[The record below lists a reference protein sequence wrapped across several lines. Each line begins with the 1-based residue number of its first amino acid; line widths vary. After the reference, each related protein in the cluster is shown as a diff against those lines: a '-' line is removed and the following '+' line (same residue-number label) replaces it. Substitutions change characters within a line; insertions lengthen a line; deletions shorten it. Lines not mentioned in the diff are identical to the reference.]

1 MTKRSVSVV
10 MAVLLLSY
18 IPILDQSSSHDN
30 SSGEGLALD
39 SAVERI
45 EISPDPNSIQD
56 LGAPNIY
63 SGYEDIRSVR
73 ADSTIGVYTEAGLLP
88 EVAMSSQLAETRSDL
103 AVVLVDGEA
112 GLWDARQEM
121 LDAVEVEIR
130 STIPPSG
137 FLVQGSPDQLAEL
150 TRISVVKAVHDV
162 PAGLLVHPMFW
173 ETNGDEAILVEVL
186 GWKDSE
192 LIRHSEPGLGLDDS
206 LSIAASLW
214 LEEAWSP
221 EQGRLWGEI
230 SISDISQIVRH
241 PSVAYVAP
249 LPLLMLH
256 NNEARDHMGINTV
269 DNTFITGLNGSGQ
282 KIAVGDSGL
291 DNDHGDFTGRISG
304 LTSVTPGDS
313 STADPSDGH
322 GTHVA
327 CTVLGDGYRSS
338 GTYQGIAPEALL
350 YFQAMEDD
358 DTGALYSYG
367 INSMLNSAYNN
378 GARLHTNSW
387 GAGSGSGS
395 YSTQSE
401 DADDRTSTW
410 DQYWS
415 YQGMTVLF
423 AAGNEGS
430 DGVSPP
436 GTAKNVITIGAHQN
450 RYSGAPDDM
459 YYWSSRGPTDDG
471 RIKPDLVAPGEYV
484 RSCKAQEAQDAEGSW
499 SNNWYLEYT
508 GTSMSTPAAAGAA
521 VLVREYLMEVAGRQ
535 APQSALVKGLL
546 ILGAMDMGTRDIPNN
561 DEGWGRVNLVNSLI
575 PDNDV
580 GIFVD
585 DRSRLSSGQVSEY
598 TFDVT
603 RAGEP
608 MKVVLTWSD
617 YPGSSSSSS
626 QLRNDLDLEVIS
638 PNGQVTYKG
647 NAFVNGHSV
656 TGGTKDSTNNVEVVL
671 MDNAATGT
679 WTVRVRDAQHGGGRT
694 WQPYAL
700 AVRGVNVNDLTP
712 DPAFVQ
718 NSFEITS
725 AIPQVGEEVDV
736 SVTVQ
741 NLGAGSVA
749 EVAVIARADSE
760 LLGTQTLS
768 MSPGE
773 SAELSWNW
781 TPDQE
786 GAVEF
791 TFHIDPSDTIEET
804 SESNNYLSQTV
815 VVSAPGV
822 RVTTEQDTMTL
833 ADATDSSTTW
843 ELFLMNTALFE
854 TNASIVVTDPVRVQ
868 DSVEFDWFTSF
879 TSNTF
884 NLEAAETATVG
895 LTMVHPA
902 PPPPGLYRMVVI
914 GTDTENDID
923 SELMLY
929 FEVPIL
935 AEADIVL
942 PGEQFLVSPLEPTDL
957 QILLFNEGNGA
968 QTYDVELVSPAGW
981 HLGLDNLG
989 AFAGS
994 SHGST
999 GTLAKG
1005 AGRAV
1010 DITINPP
1017 GAMIP
1022 AGSVYD
1028 AAIIV
1033 HSRVGSDSWSADI
1046 PLVVKVIDQVSTT
1059 PSSDGIEHDIAPDAL
1074 LEFEIEFNN
1083 QGNRLIVFQPYV
1095 RSIPGGWAVLGGLNP
1110 AHIPAGETAVW
1121 SISLQGNGVA
1131 VSGDLELRFA
1141 TEDGYYV
1148 DWNRT
1153 LDVLSGAM
1161 PTLDFHLVAL
1171 PDGTTADYPLGVP
1184 AHPVGA
1190 PGFDLGWTVTNE
1202 GSTTWRPTTY
1212 MEVPNDDW
1220 SSTCVGPS
1228 TLSAGATSTVWCTV
1242 VIPLSA
1248 EANSEPI
1255 VTLVMEGEGVEVS
1268 DSISLL
1274 VESVARVSWTVTNQQ
1289 VAHEGYETV
1298 LYLDLQNAGNS
1309 DIAHVLQVSGPE
1321 GWNALILD
1329 GVVVNLRPG
1338 ETRNFQLG
1346 FTPNTGVDGTLVVE
1360 LGDSNIVEDSTFA
1373 IEIDVLPARIED
1385 GMSAFEMVLV
1395 ATLILAFAGGVGFFV
1410 YSRTGVDKASLIK
1423 TETLSKIADSLGL
1436 AEEEKVEGS
1445 GVPCWIC
1452 SQDIVLGGAWACSEC
1467 GARYHKG
1474 GQVDGCDIVS
1484 MGHCMHCDAD
1494 VDGLVEA

>member
-1 MTKRSVSVV
+1 MTKRSVSLV

-18 IPILDQSSSHDN
+18 IPILEHSSNHDET
-30 SSGEGLALD
+30 SRGVWVLD
-39 SAVERI
+39 SDVERI

-56 LGAPNIY
+56 LGAPTIY
-63 SGYEDIRSVR
+63 NGYEDIRSVR
-73 ADSTIGVYTEAGLLP
+73 ADSAIGVYTETGLLP
-88 EVAMSSQLAETRSDL
+88 GVAMTLELAQTRSDL
-103 AVVLVDGEA
+103 AVVLVDGQS
-112 GLWDARQEM
+112 GLWDARQEI
-121 LDAVEVEIR
+121 LDAADIEIR

-137 FLVQGSPDQLAEL
+137 FLVQAAPDELSKL
-150 TRISVVKAVHDV
+150 TRVSVVKAVHDV
-162 PAGLLVHPMFW
+162 PAGLLVHPVFW
-173 ETNGDEAILVEVL
+173 EAHGDETILVEVL

-221 EQGRLWGEI
+221 ERGRMWGEI
-230 SISDISQIVRH
+230 SLEDVSQIVRH

-249 LPLLMLH
+249 LPVLAFH
-256 NNEARDHMGINTV
+256 NNEARNHMGANTV
-269 DNTFITGLNGSGQ
+269 ENTFITGLNGSGQ

-291 DNDHGDFTGRISG
+291 DNDHGDFTGRIAG

-313 STADPSDGH
+313 STADTHDGH

-338 GTYQGIAPEALL
+338 GTYQGIAPEAQL

-358 DTGALYSYG
+358 DTGVLYSYG

-378 GARLHTNSW
+378 GARLHTDSW
-387 GAGSGSGS
+387 GAGSGAGS

-401 DADDRTSTW
+401 DADDRISTW

-423 AAGNEGS
+423 AAGNERNE
-430 DGVSPP
+430 GVSPP
-436 GTAKNVITIGAHQN
+436 GTAKNVITIGAHVN
-450 RYSGAPDDM
+450 RYNGAPDEM

-471 RIKPDLVAPGEYV
+471 RIKPDLVAPGDYV
-484 RSCKAQEAQDAEGSW
+484 RSCKSQEAEDAQGSW
-499 SNNWYLEYT
+499 SNNWYLEYS

-535 APQSALVKGLL
+535 APQSALIKGLL
-546 ILGAMDMGTRDIPNN
+546 ILGAKDMGSRDIPNN
-561 DEGWGRVNLVNSLI
+561 DEGWGRVNLVDSLI
-575 PDNDV
+575 PDSDV

-585 DRSRLSSGQVSEY
+585 DRSRLSSGQVSDY
-598 TFDVT
+598 TFDIT
-603 RAGEP
+603 RSGEP
-608 MKVVLTWSD
+608 LKVVLTWSD

-638 PNGQVTYKG
+638 PNGQITYKG
-647 NAFVNGHSV
+647 NAFINGRSV

-671 MDNAATGT
+671 IDNAATGT

-700 AVRGVNVNDLTP
+700 AVRGVNVNDLSP

-718 NSFEITS
+718 NSFEISST
-725 AIPQVGEEVDV
+725 IPQVGEEVDI
-736 SVTVQ
+736 SVLIQ
-741 NLGAGSVA
+741 NQGAGSVA
-749 EVAVIARADSE
+749 ELAVIARADND
-760 LLGTQTLS
+760 LLGTRTLS

-773 SAELSWNW
+773 SAELTWNW
-781 TPDQE
+781 TPVQE
-786 GAVEF
+786 GMVEF
-791 TFHIDPSDTIEET
+791 TFHIDPSDAVEEA
-804 SESNNYLSQTV
+804 SESNNYMSQTV

-833 ADATDSSTTW
+833 ADATDSSTAW
-843 ELFLMNTALFE
+843 QLSLMNTALFE
-854 TNASIVVTDPVRVQ
+854 TNASIYVTDPVRVQ
-868 DSVEFDWFTSF
+868 DGVEFDWFTSF

-884 NLEAAETATVG
+884 NLDAAETTTVG

-902 PPPPGLYRMVVI
+902 PPPPGLYRMVVT
-914 GTDTENDID
+914 GTDIENDID

-942 PGEQFLVSPLEPTDL
+942 PGEQFLVSPLEPTNL
-957 QILLFNEGNGA
+957 QILVFNEGNGA

-981 HLGLDNLG
+981 HLGLDTLG

-999 GTLAKG
+999 GTLAKD
-1005 AGRAV
+1005 AGRAI

-1022 AGSVYD
+1022 AGSLFN
-1028 AAIIV
+1028 AAVIV
-1033 HSRVGSDSWSADI
+1033 HSRVSSDSWSADI
-1046 PLVVKVIDQVSTT
+1046 PLIVKAIDQVSVT
-1059 PSSDGIEHDIAPDAL
+1059 PSSDGIEHEIAPDAL
-1074 LEFEIEFNN
+1074 LEIELEFNN
-1083 QGNRLIVFQPYV
+1083 QGNRLIDFQPYV
-1095 RSIPGGWAVLGGLNP
+1095 RSIPGGWTVTGGLNMVS
-1110 AHIPAGETAVW
+1110 IPAGETADW
-1121 SISLQGNGVA
+1121 SVSLQGNGVA

-1161 PTLDFHLVAL
+1161 PTLVFHLVAL
-1171 PDGTTADYPLGVP
+1171 PDGTTADYPLGVS

-1248 EANSEPI
+1248 EAASEPI
-1255 VTLVMEGEGVEVS
+1255 VTLVMEGEGVEVR

-1274 VESVARVSWTVTNQQ
+1274 VESVARVSWTVINQQ

-1298 LYLDLQNAGNS
+1298 LSLDLQNVGNS
-1309 DIAHVLQVSGPE
+1309 DISHVLQASGPD
-1321 GWNALILD
+1321 GWNPLILD
-1329 GVVVNLRPG
+1329 GVVVSLRPG
-1338 ETRNFQLG
+1338 ETRNFKLG
-1346 FTPNTGVDGTLVVE
+1346 FTPNTGEDGTLVVE
-1360 LGDSNIVEDSTFA
+1360 LGDSDNVEDSTFV
-1373 IEIDVLPARIED
+1373 IEIDVLPARTEES
-1385 GMSAFEMVLV
+1385 MSTIKMVLF
-1395 ATLILAFAGGVGFFV
+1395 AILILALAGGVGFLV
-1410 YSRTGVDKASLIK
+1410 YSRTVGNSASLIK
-1423 TETLSKIADSLGL
+1423 TEALSKIADSLGL
-1436 AEEEKVEGS
+1436 GEKEVEDGS
-1445 GVPCWIC
+1445 GIPCWIC
-1452 SQDIVLGGAWACSEC
+1452 SQDIVLGEALACSEC
-1467 GARYHKG
+1467 GARYHKA
-1474 GQVDGCDIVS
+1474 GQVEGCDIVS
-1484 MGHCMHCDAD
+1484 MGHCLHCDAESE
-1494 VDGLVEA
+1494 GLLEA